1 MVALNTSSTLM
12 MMTAML
18 IVCSSFATTSAFQ
31 TISSPTTLRRSS
43 LLNMAAK
50 AKGGG
55 PRFDKTTEK
64 WIVTDPATQGPEAG
78 YDLIGSLYRAGPVPF
93 IQRVINAEQYEQAV
107 LKYMAAEGCDRK
119 EAQGNM
125 DAYFENPQ
133 DWAYQKMQEQNGAA
147 KKDYANANMDP
158 KQIALST
165 IWAGVVFWF
174 AYYLVTGL
182 AEGKWGK
189 AEGTDLLHGNLWTL
203 PF

>member
-1 MVALNTSSTLM
+1 MQVQVTNNVFIVTL
-12 MMTAML
+12 L
-18 IVCSSFATTSAFQ
+18 TSASF
-31 TISSPTTLRRSS
+31 TIVHQ
-43 LLNMAAK
+43 N
-50 AKGGG
+50 
-55 PRFDKTTEK
+55 
-64 WIVTDPATQGPEAG
+64 AT
-78 YDLIGSLYRAGPVPF
+78 IT
-93 IQRVINAEQYEQAV
+93 
-107 LKYMAAEGCDRK
+107 K
-119 EAQGNM
+119 
-125 DAYFENPQ
+125 

-158 KQIALST
+158 QQIVLST